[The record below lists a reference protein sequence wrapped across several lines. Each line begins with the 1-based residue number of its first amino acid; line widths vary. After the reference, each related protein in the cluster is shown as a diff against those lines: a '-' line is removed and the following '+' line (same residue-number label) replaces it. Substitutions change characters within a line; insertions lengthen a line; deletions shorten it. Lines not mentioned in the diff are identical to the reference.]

1 MRFVLIILLM
11 LAMPVQAEWLCTG
24 KPSIKLSRI
33 DLINAYSGQSVLV
46 NGEWLIAIMFPS
58 SDAATQVAFN
68 SLGISAQAA
77 ERLAKS
83 NGLVDRNIRLAT
95 TPTDMIFKL
104 KDNAPAV
111 GYGLVVVGDGIEKCY

>member
-1 MRFVLIILLM
+1 
-11 LAMPVQAEWLCTG
+11 MPVQAEWLCTG

-33 DLINAYSGQSVLV
+33 DLINAYSGQSVLI
-46 NGEWLIAIMFPS
+46 NGEWLIAVMFPS
-58 SDAATQVAFN
+58 SDATTQIAFS

>member
-1 MRFVLIILLM
+1 MI
-11 LAMPVQAEWLCTG
+11 AQPVQADWLCTG

-33 DLINAYSGQSVLV
+33 ELINAYSGQSVLI
-46 NGEWLIAIMFPS
+46 NGEWLIAIMFPAN
-58 SDAATQVAFN
+58 DPQTQLAFN
-68 SLGISAQAA
+68 TLGISAQAA

-95 TPTDMIFKL
+95 TPTDMAFKL

-111 GYGLVVVGDGIEKCY
+111 GFGLVVIGDGIEKCN

>member
-11 LAMPVQAEWLCTG
+11 LSMPVQAEWLCTG

-46 NGEWLIAIMFPS
+46 NGEWLIAVMFPA
-58 SDAATQVAFN
+58 SDPATQVEFN

-111 GYGLVVVGDGIEKCY
+111 GYGLVVIGDGIEKCY

>member
-1 MRFVLIILLM
+1 M
-11 LAMPVQAEWLCTG
+11 LSLPVQAEWLCTG

-46 NGEWLIAIMFPS
+46 NGKWLIALMYPS
-58 SDAATQVAFN
+58 SDAETQTAF
-68 SLGISAQAA
+68 SWLGISPQAA

-95 TPTDMIFKL
+95 TPTDMIIKL
-104 KDNAPAV
+104 RENSPAV

>member
-1 MRFVLIILLM
+1 MRFVFIILLM
-11 LAMPVQAEWLCTG
+11 LSLPVKAEWVCAG

-46 NGEWLIAIMFPS
+46 NGKWLIALMYPS
-58 SDAATQVAFN
+58 SSPETQTAF
-68 SLGISAQAA
+68 SMLGISPQAA

-95 TPTDMIFKL
+95 TPSDMILKL
-104 KDNAPAV
+104 KDNAPSV
-111 GYGLVVVGDGIEKCY
+111 GYGLVVIGDGIETCH